1 MFGLVK
7 RTPRNPGHNAGE
19 EPAGPNVAIP
29 DGGPADAV
37 VPIPDDEQPDQVVP
51 TPDDEQPDQ
60 VVPIPNDSR
69 RDTMIELHEI
79 HKLKRTLSKL
89 MEALRMRLTTEQK
102 KEVVK
107 DI

>member
-7 RTPRNPGHNAGE
+7 RTPRNPGHNDSE

-29 DGGPADAV
+29 DDGPADEV
-37 VPIPDDEQPDQVVP
+37 VPI
-51 TPDDEQPDQ
+51 PDDEQPDQ